1 MKWVVTAKVGGG
13 AATEGEA
20 KKGVVEVML
29 SRTSLESDAQIKDG
43 AEEGVVVKMPV
54 EDNC

>member
-1 MKWVVTAKVGGG
+1 MVTAKVGGG